1 MLYDLRKIGAPN
13 DICKLLV
20 PMILALSKR
29 VNLGGPIVN
38 TGEFD
43 FVLVLA
49 IVFSLLEAVLLFEL
63 NIITFDKGY

>member
-1 MLYDLRKIGAPN
+1 
-13 DICKLLV
+13 
-20 PMILALSKR
+20 MILALSKR